1 MVTKD
6 EDLREFL
13 LQRTQRMLD
22 AVVEDVM
29 TPDVLS
35 VDVNDLSAKA
45 ARLILEN
52 GVLGVLVMK
61 DGRAFN
67 MVTAS
72 DLLRLSY
79 EEVFDENREFLR
91 LTVGDLIGEKEFV
104 SVPSGTL
111 LRELLAVMVDR
122 RVRSVPIIDGG
133 LVRGIVSMTDLVK
146 WYRDT
151 HDEVRTGKLV

>member
-22 AVVEDVM
+22 AIVEDVM
-29 TPDVLS
+29 TRDVLS

-67 MVTAS
+67 MVTAA

-79 EEVFDENREFLR
+79 EEVFDENRDFLR
-91 LTVGDLIGEKEFV
+91 LTVGKLVEEKEFV
-104 SVPSGTL
+104 SVPSGTR
-111 LRELLAVMVDR
+111 LRELLTVMVDR
-122 RVRSVPIIDGG
+122 HVRSVPIIDGG
-133 LVRGIVSMTDLVK
+133 MVRGIVSMTDLIA
-146 WYRDT
+146 WYRNT
-151 HDEVRTGKLV
+151 HDEVRTGKLS